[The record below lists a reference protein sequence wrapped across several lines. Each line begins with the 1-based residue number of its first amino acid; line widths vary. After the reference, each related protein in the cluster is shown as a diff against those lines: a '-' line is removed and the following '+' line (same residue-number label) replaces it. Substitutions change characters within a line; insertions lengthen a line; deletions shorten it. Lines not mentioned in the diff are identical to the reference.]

1 MTERVFGRLAA
12 IAAAFALV
20 VTLAPLQPAAAQT
33 PTTPPTTAGRYF
45 ADSALQRIWE
55 RNDRPVEQV
64 QTTRSWTWG
73 PNSTFNGLEPFKQ
86 GPNGRRLVQYFDKAR
101 MEINNPNA
109 DRDEFN
115 FVTNG
120 LLVREMV
127 GGKIAVGD
135 KPEEYEAKE
144 PSGEAVAGDPANVN
158 EIAPTYAS
166 FREVASL
173 AANERPAEN
182 RVGLKVRQ
190 LIDKKSRVR
199 DLPAEQQALA
209 DLVKDP
215 GLRPEPQAQYP
226 RQVLGFLTQTGA
238 VYEGGRTIPNGSVFQ
253 PWEFVMGLPV
263 TEPYW
268 MQTKVAGIERYVL
281 VQLYERRVLTY
292 TPSNRPGFEVE
303 MGNVGQHYYRWRY
316 DLTDGGRTEEG
327 ARPKLDRPGAHRA
340 DNHDRA
346 DRVGERQA
354 HDQPHGVWLDPG
366 LRLPGWAEH
375 RIHPHAQR
383 PAQAPDAQH
392 RLLLPHHLARPRG
405 SDRRRRG
412 PLVQD
417 AGELT

>member
-1 MTERVFGRLAA
+1 MTERVVGRLAA

-55 RNDRPVEQV
+55 RNDRPVEQL

-158 EIAPTYAS
+158 DIAPTYAS

-209 DLVKDP
+209 DLVKI
-215 GLRPEPQAQYP
+215 
-226 RQVLGFLTQTGA
+226 QVFDQNLKHNIPDKFWAFLTQTGA
-238 VYEGGRTIPNGSVFQ
+238 VYEGGRTVPSGSVFQ

-303 MGNVGQHYYRWRY
+303 MGNAGQHYYRWRY

-327 ARPKLDRPGAHRA
+327 ARPKLDNLERTALTTTTARIEWTTDKPTTSRMEYGLTQDFGSLAGQNTEYILTHNVLLERLTP
-340 DNHDRA
+340 NTVYYYRVISRDR
-346 DRVGERQA
+346 E
-354 HDQPHGVWLDPG
+354 G
-366 LRLPGWAEH
+366 LIVDDEVH
-375 RIHPHAQR
+375 SFKT
-383 PAQAPDAQH
+383 
-392 RLLLPHHLARPRG
+392 LA
-405 SDRRRRG
+405 S
-412 PLVQD
+412 
-417 AGELT
+417 